1 MILEDKFVKEALQ
14 TALDNAVWQKE
25 GKDPKKR
32 NFNETLDLIINFRD
46 LDIRNPN
53 NKIDRELLLP
63 NNLYEDDLNICFFS
77 KGDQLLDIKEKG
89 YPVMTDDDLEELN
102 NKDVKDKKKFVRKY
116 DAFIAQAPLM
126 RDVAKT
132 LGRYLGQSGKMPKP
146 QPKGFGIVSP
156 EMDVDKIVEN
166 FRHRVK
172 LRTRR
177 VPMIQTK
184 FGKKSYDFDHNYE
197 NLKAILDFIEGQL
210 PNGQGNIKSIY
221 VKTTMGKPAK
231 VQEPGSK
238 GGRK

>member
-1 MILEDKFVKEALQ
+1 MILEEKYIEEALKS
-14 TALDNAVWQKE
+14 ALEQAVWQKE
-25 GKDPKKR
+25 GKKDKERK
-32 NFNETLDLIINFRD
+32 FNETLDLIINFRD

-53 NKIDRELLLP
+53 NKIDREILLP
-63 NNLYEDDLNICFFS
+63 NPIREGKLNICFFS
-77 KGDQLLDIKEKG
+77 NGDQMMEIKDKD
-89 YPVMTDDDLEELN
+89 YPVFDEDALEELN
-102 NKDVKDKKKFVRKY
+102 NKDVQEKKKFVRKY

-146 QPKGFGIVSP
+146 QPKGYGIVSP
-156 EMDVDKIVEN
+156 EMEVDNIIDNYRKRIQ
-166 FRHRVK
+166 

-184 FGKKSYDFDHNYE
+184 FGKKSYDFEHNLE
-197 NLKAILDFIEGQL
+197 NIKAILEFIESQL

-221 VKTTMGKPAK
+221 IKTTMGKPAK

-238 GGRK
+238 GGR